1 MRPIISSLKRL
12 LFRSRTAP
20 FWICVWGVLV
30 LFLLEKY
37 PSPAWKSIKPYFL
50 DSPFFYHSLVLYLVA
65 LVLALFTYRNL
76 FNVKILLA
84 SFLFLMIGVY
94 SLLYFLGM
102 PTSVSG
108 IFKLQSDER
117 AHTLIYFYYSLGLFL
132 VALVPTYLT
141 KTVTR
146 VLLVLLVL
154 CEGFILFMG
163 SRFLLPVLGAH
174 LADLWARPMMWLAV
188 VNLIVAVISFAL
200 SFWRKDPSA
209 WTITGFLVLF
219 TLAYQA
225 RDTDLEKLFLHWVP
239 ISLTLT
245 VLINLTSSLSHRAN
259 YDPLLRI
266 YSRGYCDNFL
276 HGKGRSLGREFALAM
291 FDLDRFKKI
300 NDKYGHAVGDTV
312 LYLVAQKIREKA
324 LPRGIT
330 CRYGGE
336 EILVVFPQSNLEY
349 AERIAREVVSS
360 VAQLKIPF
368 SGKRKSGSLRITVSG
383 GVVAGQGG
391 RNSVKSLLESADK
404 ALYRSKRLGRN
415 RLSVSK
421 VKSR

>member
-1 MRPIISSLKRL
+1 M
-12 LFRSRTAP
+12 P
-20 FWICVWGVLV
+20 FWICVGGILV
-30 LFLLEKY
+30 LFLLETY
-37 PSPAWKSIKPYFL
+37 PSSVWLGIKPYFL
-50 DSPFFYHSLVLYLVA
+50 DSPFFYHSMVLYLVA

-76 FNVKILLA
+76 YNVKILLA

-94 SLLYFLGM
+94 SLLYFIGM

-108 IFKLQSDER
+108 IFKFRPDEKSH
-117 AHTLIYFYYSLGLFL
+117 ALIYFYYSLGLFF

-141 KTVTR
+141 KPLTR

-154 CEGFILFMG
+154 FEGFFLFAG
-163 SRFLLPVLGAH
+163 SRFMLPVLSTH
-174 LADLWARPMMWLAV
+174 LADLWARPLFWLMVANGFIAAV
-188 VNLIVAVISFAL
+188 SFAL
-200 SFWRKDPSA
+200 SFWRKDPYA
-209 WTITGFLVLF
+209 WPIAGFLVLF
-219 TLAYQA
+219 TLAFQA
-225 RDTDLEKLFLHWVP
+225 RGTDMEKLFLHWVP
-239 ISLTLT
+239 VSLSVT

-266 YSRGYCDNFL
+266 YSRGYCDNFIQ
-276 HGKGRSLGREFALAM
+276 GKGRSLGRHFALALY
-291 FDLDRFKKI
+291 DLDRFKKI

-312 LYLVAQKIREKA
+312 LYQVAQKIREKS

-336 EILVVFPQSNLEY
+336 EILVILPQTGLEY
-349 AERIAREVVSS
+349 AERVAREVVNS

-368 SGKRKSGSLRITVSG
+368 SGKKKSGTFRITVSG
-383 GVVAGQGG
+383 GVAAGQAG
-391 RNSVKSLLESADK
+391 RHSIQTLLEDADR

-421 VKSR
+421 GKRGAPKSNSGRKS